1 MSRLLAHL
9 LLLLYAGLFLQC
21 QPLPAR
27 AAATATSYGSQQES
41 PRTSFCKKKLQSVQA
56 SPQADFGQVVKAKL
70 PPLHLLVGNGF
81 AAVYLGLLF
90 PADTPV
96 ITPARGPNAGP
107 EQAFANHPN
116 KAPPVRFS

>member
-27 AAATATSYGSQQES
+27 AAATAASYGSQQKA

-56 SPQADFGQVVKAKL
+56 NPLADFGQRVKAKL
-70 PPLHLLVGNGF
+70 PPLDLSLGDGL
-81 AAVYLGLLF
+81 AALYLGRLF
-90 PADTPV
+90 PADKPVLTP
-96 ITPARGPNAGP
+96 TRGPNLGP
-107 EQAFANHPN
+107 GQAFANHPN
-116 KAPPVRFS
+116 KAPPVCFS